1 MTVGMCR
8 CVGCLLVASKLKKR
22 LSVYPCCPVT
32 GNQNATFHATV
43 HPKDV
48 EVDTVPVQFNACM
61 QCCV

>member
-1 MTVGMCR
+1 MSVK
-8 CVGCLLVASKLKKR
+8 SIQIKKR

-48 EVDTVPVQFNACM
+48 EVDTVPVQFNACV